1 MARSQTPNGM
11 DMATWLRLRAERRG
25 QRGVVAG
32 YVHEL
37 ATRHRQA
44 DDSGAGA
51 AAIISPASLTIITTA
66 FREGRERNRALGVWG
81 AMGGAGGSA
90 GVLLGGVLTQALS
103 WRWILFIN
111 IPIGVAAATLALR
124 NIVERRNLD

>member
-25 QRGVVAG
+25 QHGVVAG

-44 DDSGAGA
+44 DDSGSGA
-51 AAIISPASLTIITTA
+51 AA
-66 FREGRERNRALGVWG
+66 R
-81 AMGGAGGSA
+81 GGH
-90 GVLLGGVLTQALS
+90 
-103 WRWILFIN
+103 
-111 IPIGVAAATLALR
+111 LR
-124 NIVERRNLD
+124 PQTHEA